1 MKQLLLLTA
10 LLITSNLFAQNN
22 VGIGTTTPNTKAI
35 LELQATD
42 KGLLT
47 PRMNTVQM
55 NAIVTPPNGLLV
67 YNTDDNC
74 FSYYNSTTS
83 LWKSMCSATGIVNS
97 GDTVIINIIKADTLI
112 ANYVKI
118 DTALIT
124 NLLAT
129 YIKSD
134 SAFIKQLITN
144 YIQTNYIVTD
154 SIKAGFGRFDS
165 IYVGGQNLTQ
175 YLNSLIS
182 TKDTVVIK
190 YLRTDSLY
198 STLGKFDSLVINGQ
212 SLNTVIENTI
222 KDYLATKDTIVLKYL
237 RADSIYAQ
245 VLRSD
250 SAFLGI
256 INTNTITSQTFNG
269 GFSNMDS
276 LYVGGQ
282 NILDIISDSINNSIA
297 TQAWLL
303 KGNAGTNPSTNFLG
317 TTDNK
322 SLRIRTN
329 NTERMI
335 IDSIGNVGIGTNVP
349 VNMSILGVPYL
360 LDVRGGA
367 VFQGRLSLT
376 KYQQTP
382 SANNLTW
389 NIDNDSIT
397 KTFRIFQQPDIFTP
411 GAEALTIDSANN
423 IQMGIPSVGTLDH
436 RVRVSKDLGSTA
448 ANYTLVGQHY
458 LQLGVSRA
466 SDRKEIEIGMT
477 DDGVGIVQSHER
489 GVGYNTLSLNPVAG
503 NVGIGTTTPIAKLD
517 VNGYTVSRANVIT
530 PIYHRGN
537 TILLASNT
545 PTGSFVLNGTG
556 SVTDGTMSSY
566 IDFNNTTS
574 YVDIDVPLAAQWG
587 INGNNFYVSIAGWWA
602 TDLLGGTFKVEMYDG
617 TTNTWVTLATNLNAG
632 IHYIT
637 NPVPY
642 TNPVLLPQL
651 RVTPDALGIGGQARI
666 SEFEVFSTLPYGG
679 YNFAADKIQV
689 NTGMSFGTSAGAG
702 MLSNNGTNF
711 GGLSNGCNSYS
722 LNWHNPSTATGWAGS
737 ISSNGSN
744 GLIASTLG
752 ATAGD
757 VPFAVT
763 SGVYNSLLNTRTND
777 NLLIVKGDGSV
788 GIGTNNPSAPLH
800 LHSPNPNFHALRFTN
815 ENTTDHWDLVK
826 RGQTYGAGANNNFT
840 FAFNGAELVNI
851 APNGYVGILATTPI
865 APLHVN
871 DIYVRPGSDGGPYD
885 PLHASNA
892 IFNRTLPGYNGSAS
906 EHISF
911 AMNNQP
917 LARMGIV
924 ANMTAGNLDAPNS
937 IFYINTDPSVNNAWV
952 NPKFVIQ
959 GTTGNVG
966 IGLSGAPV
974 APLHVATPAIGN
986 RVMTLQAGGL
996 AFHYNILTTYGSF
1009 TNPDGILYV
1018 DFGGNENYMMGGTLI
1033 GDGGSGFRDLGLAVQ
1048 RWNTLYCA
1056 NAPDIS
1062 SDMRLKTNITPVK
1075 FGLNE
1080 VTKMNPVSYN
1090 WNKENIHR
1098 GEKLH
1103 LGFLAQELKELV
1115 PTVVHEDEKG
1125 MLSVTY
1131 TELIPVLVNAIKEQ
1145 QQQIDVLKTKPN
1157 NENEKIKLLEDQIQ
1171 QLKQQNETI
1180 LKLLQERK

>member
-55 NAIVTPPNGLLV
+55 NAIGVTPAENALLI
-67 YNTDDNC
+67 YNTDSAC
-74 FSYYNSTTS
+74 YHFYNGVA
-83 LWKSMCSATGIVNS
+83 WKNLCQKG
-97 GDTVIINIIKADTLI
+97 
-112 ANYVKI
+112 I
-118 DTALIT
+118 DTAVINSAIKNYLGGVTFTTVINNMLVDSSVTNYAVINNAIVNNITIDSSVINYTTIDNATINNLTVDSSSINFTTINNAVINNLTVDSSYTNVSNSNISNINIANIDTSIT
-124 NLLAT
+124 NVAT
-129 YIKSD
+129 INNATINNLTSD
-134 SAFIKQLITN
+134 STISNYSNINNAIIDSSVTN
-144 YIQTNYIVTD
+144 YSQV
-154 SIKAGFGRFDS
+154 SHLQ
-165 IYVGGQNLTQ
+165 GGWG
-175 YLNSLIS
+175 S
-182 TKDTVVIK
+182 
-190 YLRTDSLY
+190 
-198 STLGKFDSLVINGQ
+198 
-212 SLNTVIENTI
+212 
-222 KDYLATKDTIVLKYL
+222 
-237 RADSIYAQ
+237 
-245 VLRSD
+245 
-250 SAFLGI
+250 
-256 INTNTITSQTFNG
+256 
-269 GFSNMDS
+269 MDS
-276 LYVGGQ
+276 LQIGGQ
-282 NILDIISDSINNSIA
+282 NIMQTMSDSIKS
-297 TQAWLL
+297 QAWLL
-303 KGNAGTNPSTNFLG
+303 KGNAGTNATTHFLG

-329 NTERMI
+329 NMERMI
-335 IDSIGNVGIGTNVP
+335 IDSIGNVGIGTNTHSTKV
-349 VNMSILGVPYL
+349 S
-360 LDVRGGA
+360 VR
-367 VFQGRLSLT
+367 F
-376 KYQQTP
+376 P
-382 SANNLTW
+382 SDPAGTNLTLINAANDALTNARTFQLQIENPN
-389 NIDNDSIT
+389 NIVHQHPLVNIESFSDVHATAHFSMRRARGTIANPTPALSGDNLGFVGFYAKTTDPNPNSYAWGGGMQNILRGDAGPLNAKTQLNFYVNDST
-397 KTFRIFQQPDIFTP
+397 GGKQ
-411 GAEALTIDSANN
+411 AMTI
-423 IQMGIPSVGTLDH
+423 
-436 RVRVSKDLGSTA
+436 
-448 ANYTLVGQHY
+448 NYN
-458 LQLGVSRA
+458 S
-466 SDRKEIEIGMT
+466 
-477 DDGVGIVQSHER
+477 
-489 GVGYNTLSLNPVAG
+489 
-503 NVGIGTTTPIAKLD
+503 NVGIGTNTPIAKAEI
-517 VNGYTVSRANVIT
+517 NGYTVSQGNVIT
-530 PIYHRGN
+530 PVWQRGN
-537 TILLASNT
+537 TILLAPNT
-545 PTGSFVLNGTG
+545 PTGSYTLFGTG
-556 SVTDGTMSSY
+556 SITDGTMSSY
-566 IDFNNTTS
+566 IDLNNTTS
-574 YVDIDVPLAAQWG
+574 YVDIDVPAAAQWG
-587 INGNNFYVSIAGWWA
+587 INGNNFYVSIAGHWH
-602 TDLLGGTFKVEMYDG
+602 TDLQGGSFKLELYDG
-617 TTNTWVTLATNLNAG
+617 NTSTWVTLATNLTAG

-637 NPVPY
+637 NTIPGVSLGV
-642 TNPVLLPQL
+642 NLPQL
-651 RVTPDALGIGGQARI
+651 RLTPVTLGGATTARI
-666 SEFEVFSTLPYGG
+666 SEFEVFATLPYGG

-702 MLSNNGTNF
+702 MLSNNSTNF

-840 FAFNGAELVNI
+840 FAFNGGEMVNI

-865 APLHVN
+865 APLHIN
-871 DIYVRPGSDGGPYD
+871 GNYGRSGGDSGPYD

-892 IFNRTLPGYNGSAS
+892 IFDRLIGAYTGGAA
-906 EHISF
+906 EHVSF
-911 AMNNQP
+911 AINSQP
-917 LARMGIV
+917 LARMGISATV
-924 ANMTAGNLDAPNS
+924 NAGNLDAPNS
-937 IFYINTDPSVNNAWV
+937 IFYINTDPSVNNAWI

-974 APLHVATPAIGN
+974 APLHVATPAVGN

-1090 WNKENIHR
+1090 WNKENVHR

-1145 QQQIDVLKTKPN
+1145 QQQIDALKTKPN